1 VYQGAPITWNGKY
14 LQFLLGGLHLNS
26 DGSVMRGNLDV
37 AINSQIARC
46 LYQISDLPIEAQVQ
60 VSYPDG
66 QAINVATQTVKEDV
80 ANGFVYLNA
89 KNFTFSSPAVRI
101 YLNNSGASTPPKP
114 QTIICKKGKVQKNVT
129 SVNPKCPTGY
139 SKG

>member
-1 VYQGAPITWNGKY
+1 MK
-14 LQFLLGGLHLNS
+14 
-26 DGSVMRGNLDV
+26 GNLDV

-66 QAINVATQTVKEDV
+66 QAVNVATQTINEDV
-80 ANGFVYLNA
+80 ANGFIYLNA
-89 KNFTFSSPAVRI
+89 KNFTFSNPAIRI
-101 YLNNSGASTPPKP
+101 YLNNVGAVTPPKL
-114 QTIICKKGKVQKNVT
+114 QTIVCKKGKTQKSVT
-129 SVNPKCPTGY
+129 SVKPKCPTGF